1 MNIWELVCAQWQ
13 WQPNWA
19 NVNVTQ
25 RTKLVC
31 WWSSLKMDYLYSHCS
46 QVSVFYWYTSVMWGF
61 CYLEVQTVKNVGVTG
76 GFMSDLQDVV
86 DLLFLHFTGS
96 IAGRGR
102 AFLYVL
108 HFGGSSH
115 PIFFNWSWK
124 WCFIWPFKWW
134 HLGVKLYALFF
145 VCPSDIE
152 QMFLRVNVA
161 SQLSLTEVESALH
174 QRV

>member
-1 MNIWELVCAQWQ
+1 MRSVTG
-13 WQPNWA
+13 PNWS

-31 WWSSLKMDYLYSHCS
+31 WGSSLKMDYLYSRCS
-46 QVSVFYWYTSVMWGF
+46 QVSVFYWYTSVMWGLS
-61 CYLEVQTVKNVGVTG
+61 YLEIQTVKNVGVIGDFT
-76 GFMSDLQDVV
+76 SELQDVV
-86 DLLFLHFTGS
+86 DLMFLHFTDS
-96 IAGRGR
+96 TAGKGR
-102 AFLYVL
+102 TFLYVL
-108 HFGGSSH
+108 YFWGFPHPHFY
-115 PIFFNWSWK
+115 FYWSCK
-124 WCFIWPFKWW
+124 WCFIRPFKWW

-145 VCPSDIE
+145 IPLSNIE

>member
-1 MNIWELVCAQWQ
+1 MYSVTG
-13 WQPNWA
+13 PNWA

-31 WWSSLKMDYLYSHCS
+31 WETSLKMDYLCSRCS
-46 QVSVFYWYTSVMWGF
+46 QVSVFYWYTSAMWGL
-61 CYLEVQTVKNVGVTG
+61 CYLEVQTVTNVRIIG
-76 GFMSDLQDVV
+76 GFMSELQDVV
-86 DLLFLHFTGS
+86 DLMFLHFTDS
-96 IAGRGR
+96 NAGKGR
-102 AFLYVL
+102 IFLYVL
-108 HFGGSSH
+108 YFWGFLH
-115 PIFFNWSWK
+115 PRFYFYWSCK
-124 WCFIWPFKWW
+124 WCFIRPFKWW

-145 VCPSDIE
+145 IRPSNIE